1 MLGDISYHKATLQ
14 SEGKHS
20 IHFTSLHFTS
30 LHFSD
35 SFGYLFCFLSADDN
49 DVMFTEEIIRPV
61 LSAMK
66 VSYNLLIVTLC
77 SQTRCNTGSIGVKS
91 GI

>member
-20 IHFTSLHFTS
+20 IHFTS